1 MPSTILLYVSFAF
14 YYIGVTS
21 QNVDKPGNCQSL
33 DGGFKSKKSNNF
45 DNCHSEKTTP
55 KFIFQLLEL
64 RMRGMNSFH
73 LRYSRVGIQFG
84 GIHKLH

>member
-33 DGGFKSKKSNNF
+33 DGGFKSKN
-45 DNCHSEKTTP
+45 P
-55 KFIFQLLEL
+55 KNRIILII
-64 RMRGMNSFH
+64 
-73 LRYSRVGIQFG
+73 VIQKKQHQRLFFNY
-84 GIHKLH
+84 